1 MRTGFVVLAACVA
14 LSTAGCVPKHGRNST
29 ASSRRP
35 VRAAPVAKPVAATA
49 RPFSSVPIVS
59 LVDTQQTGPMYRVQ
73 IVAEITRDVMPT
85 DDLAIVITVGGDH
98 EVGRYPI
105 VGRFERTHPTRI
117 KQEIELPLGDYEI
130 EYDYQGTRFSGMPF
144 RFASV
149 PVWGGRRSLQ
159 IRQHPGTRV
168 SLREKKLWVGRWWA
182 NDGPP
187 QAWIVEWAH
196 EGKVVTATSGREE
209 HGIPTNPRLLVGGAA
224 GAFQA
229 GRVVENS
236 IWTYGEE
243 YAVPDVVA
251 TKPGPWAARVVHGAS
266 APISIVFNVLPN
278 GRLSE
283 ASSRRVQ
290 SVGWEESWS
299 KKLEQRALSVTEVD
313 RLTAKLPQISS
324 TQPFD
329 DLDPATSTGPE
340 APVRITT
347 AAVRALFRSKQLADA
362 WWAFEN
368 LNVATPP
375 PAAPAASGTPATARN
390 SRPVDAAAFPKT
402 AAQARKPGLPAPRDA
417 ATQNKQSAK
426 EESERRAKIKAL
438 RSQIESLIKSHGG
451 PWKSDEFPR
460 S

>member
-1 MRTGFVVLAACVA
+1 MPSVVLAT
-14 LSTAGCVPKHGRNST
+14 S
-29 ASSRRP
+29 
-35 VRAAPVAKPVAATA
+35 
-49 RPFSSVPIVS
+49 
-59 LVDTQQTGPMYRVQ
+59 QQTGPTYHVQ
-73 IVAEITRDVMPT
+73 IIAEITRDVNPT
-85 DDLAIVITVGGDH
+85 DDLAIVVRVGDE

-105 VGRFERTHPTRI
+105 VGRFERTQPTRI

-130 EYDYQGTRFSGMPF
+130 EYDYQGTRFAGMPF
-144 RFASV
+144 RLADV

-224 GAFQA
+224 GAYQA
-229 GRVVENS
+229 GRVVENT

-243 YAVPDVVA
+243 YALPDVVA
-251 TKPGPWAARVVHGAS
+251 TKPGPWAARIIHGGS
-266 APISIVFNVLPN
+266 APISIVFTVLPT
-278 GRLSE
+278 GRLAE
-283 ASSRRVQ
+283 ASTRRVF

-299 KKLEQRALSVTEVD
+299 NRLEQRALGVTEVD
-313 RLTAKLPQISS
+313 RLTAKMPQISS

-329 DLDPATSTGPE
+329 DIDSATSTGPE
-340 APVRITT
+340 APVRIST

-362 WWAFEN
+362 WWQFEN
-368 LNVATPP
+368 LNVAAPVAPGGPGAP
-375 PAAPAASGTPATARN
+375 PASARA
-390 SRPVDAAAFPKT
+390 SRPIDAAAFPKT
-402 AAQARKPGLPAPRDA
+402 ATRKPGMPAPRDA
-417 ATQNKQSAK
+417 VVQSKQQSAKQSAK
-426 EESERRAKIKAL
+426 EENERRTKLRAL
-438 RSQIESLIKSHGG
+438 RTQIESLIKTYGG